1 MGLEEN
7 AVIQFL
13 SKLDASPF
21 LVKYLGKEYH
31 IGEGAPTFTVNINK
45 ELNVK
50 DLLTSTSLALGE
62 AYMRGDLSIE
72 GDLYEALAHFM
83 GQMDRFSTDKN
94 KLKKLIFTP
103 SSKKNQEKEVTS
115 HYDIGN
121 DFYAL
126 WLDKTLSY
134 SCGYFESEKDTL
146 YDAQVHKTERIL
158 KKLYLKPGMEL
169 LDIGCGWGYLLI
181 QAAKKYGVKGMGIT
195 LSKEQQA
202 GFQKRIK
209 EEGLEDLL
217 TVERMDYRD
226 LPNCGRTFDRVVSVG
241 MVEHVGRDNYS
252 QFLSC
257 AKEVMKPGGLFLLHF
272 ISALK
277 EHPGDPWI
285 KKYIFPGGMVPS
297 LREMINAA
305 ADYRFYTLDVESM
318 RRHYN
323 RTLLCWNANFQKHKD
338 EVKEKFGEE
347 FVRMWELYLCACAA
361 TFYNGII
368 DLHQILWTNGV
379 NNELPMTRWY

>member
-94 KLKKLIFTP
+94 KLKKLIFTS

-146 YDAQVHKTERIL
+146 YDAQVHKTDRIL